1 MIRICVCENNHFKK
15 ITENLFLGTV
25 AAALFL
31 RIKLKLLNRLFLFFF
46 LLFSSYCNLLPA
58 QLADTVNPIPQDSV
72 TRNIRPGSSITTND
86 SLPEDTVGLKDS
98 LKSIL
103 KDSTLYLI
111 DSSLAT
117 ADSIRKKAEQAKRF
131 ILTHKKFMGQEIL
144 FYALIAMLLFYASLR
159 VLFPKYFTDLFRV
172 YFRTTL
178 NQTQVRE
185 QLLQN
190 PLPSLFLNGFF
201 IVTGGLYADFM
212 ILHFNL
218 APQLGFWE
226 LWLYCSFL
234 LTVIYMIKFAG
245 VKLAGWLFNKNEA
258 ATSYLF
264 IVFMTNKILGIL
276 VLPFLA
282 LLAFG
287 SQKIYISAV
296 ILSITI
302 VSCILLYR
310 SYLSIGVIRNQIRI
324 NPLHFFLYLF
334 AFEIIPLLILFKLV
348 MNFLK

>member
-1 MIRICVCENNHFKK
+1 M
-15 ITENLFLGTV
+15 
-25 AAALFL
+25 
-31 RIKLKLLNRLFLFFF
+31 
-46 LLFSSYCNLLPA
+46 PA

-159 VLFPKYFTDLFRV
+159 ILFPKYFTDLFRV

-287 SQKIYISAV
+287 SQKIYISTV

>member
-1 MIRICVCENNHFKK
+1 M
-15 ITENLFLGTV
+15 
-25 AAALFL
+25 

-46 LLFSSYCNLLPA
+46 ILFSSYCNLLPA
-58 QLADTVNPIPQDSV
+58 QLTDTVNPIPQDSV
-72 TRNIRPGSSITTND
+72 TRNIRPGSSITAND

-103 KDSTLYLI
+103 KDSTLHLI

-287 SQKIYISAV
+287 SQKIYISTV